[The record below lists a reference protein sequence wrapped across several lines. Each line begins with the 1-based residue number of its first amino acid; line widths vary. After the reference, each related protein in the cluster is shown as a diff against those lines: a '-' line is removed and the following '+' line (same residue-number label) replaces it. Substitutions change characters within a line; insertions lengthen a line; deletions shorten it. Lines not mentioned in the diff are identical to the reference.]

1 VGLKGASRSGK
12 TADASTAAYGV
23 SEEHSEALDRS
34 DSGLS
39 RCAQFYGPS

>member
-12 TADASTAAYGV
+12 TADASTAV
-23 SEEHSEALDRS
+23 SEANEERSEALDRS

-39 RCAQFYGPS
+39 GWFRFLRRI